1 MLSFFRSKSSEAS
14 VVDKIVNGTKNL
26 AIEVDETPID
36 AAANMQTISDNN
48 DNTKTTSLQSLG
60 YQNETELKETIYG
73 KWVDTI
79 HDLFRF
85 VNQEI
90 QMVQ

>member
-1 MLSFFRSKSSEAS
+1 MLSFFRSKSSETSAI
-14 VVDKIVNGTKNL
+14 DKIVNGTKNL

-36 AAANMQTISDNN
+36 AANMQTISDNN

-73 KWVDTI
+73 K
-79 HDLFRF
+79 
-85 VNQEI
+85 
-90 QMVQ
+90 

>member
-1 MLSFFRSKSSEAS
+1 MIFIIAPNENTIDWKMLSFFRSKSSETS

-36 AAANMQTISDNN
+36 AAANMQTISDKN
-48 DNTKTTSLQSLG
+48 DNTNTKTTSLQSLG

-73 KWVDTI
+73 K
-79 HDLFRF
+79 
-85 VNQEI
+85 
-90 QMVQ
+90 